1 MGSSETPS
9 SAPRKVYKQGLPEKP
24 FEFKITL
31 IDGLLLAATVV
42 FIVVSVVEA
51 VQRGG
56 GFNAYLVMRSLHYQ
70 ISRYS
75 LIVAGIM
82 AGVAIF
88 FGAIRKDDVTPWFR
102 RGAYVVFGSL
112 LLQALLGF
120 GLLLI
125 FGTQPYQ
132 PEHIIYGIAA
142 AVCLPFFVFVET
154 TAKKRP
160 AMGSYIWGFILLMG
174 IIVRAI
180 GTGAA

>member
-1 MGSSETPS
+1 MESSEQPSTP
-9 SAPRKVYKQGLPEKP
+9 RRIYKQGEPEKP
-24 FEFKITL
+24 FELKITV
-31 IDGLLLAATVV
+31 IDGVLLAATLI

-51 VQRGG
+51 IQRSGE
-56 GFNAYLVMRSLHYQ
+56 FNAYLVTRSLHYQ

-75 LIVAGIM
+75 L
-82 AGVAIF
+82 GVALLMALFAVFLGIV
-88 FGAIRKDDVTPWFR
+88 RKDDVTPWFR
-102 RGAYVVFGSL
+102 RGAYVVVGSL
-112 LLQALLGF
+112 LLQAVLGF
-120 GLLLI
+120 ILLMG

-132 PEHIIYGIAA
+132 PEHIVYGLAA
-142 AVCLPFFVFVET
+142 AACLPFFVFVET